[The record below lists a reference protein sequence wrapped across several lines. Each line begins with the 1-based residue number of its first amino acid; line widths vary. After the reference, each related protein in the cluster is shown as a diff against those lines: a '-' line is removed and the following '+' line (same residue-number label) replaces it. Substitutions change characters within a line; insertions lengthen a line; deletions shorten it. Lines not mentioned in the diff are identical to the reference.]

1 MNKKQHTSRSKH
13 MARLLSLP
21 NELILAIF
29 DQLPPIPRPRQK
41 TLVALTATCKHIRP
55 LAREQLL
62 VQPVIDVHRVHLL
75 VRIYLR
81 YPELVNRATSLEF
94 SVDQQKDVPFGEP
107 NFFHTLKLVRDN
119 ACVEAC
125 HHFINTTSISERGKA
140 EWKRNITQ
148 RYERVYVCIL
158 VVMLPKLKALLLG
171 TALVSHFGIPAS
183 IFYMDEKR
191 DDEYVCMAFAAMSS
205 RLQCLETPLV
215 WYKWPHRF
223 PCSLQNLRRC
233 TSLKHLTLPDTAL
246 MASVWQEMGEAIHN
260 SVQLSHT
267 HPANLNLKSRERLP
281 KGLETLTLSIRDKYS
296 TSNLAGAVG
305 YLLDMT
311 RIFKA
316 NPNMKMITFYFHRRS
331 TAQHFRKEDMPL
343 VITYARKIGV

>member
-107 NFFHTLKLVRDN
+107 NF
-119 ACVEAC
+119 
-125 HHFINTTSISERGKA
+125 
-140 EWKRNITQ
+140 
-148 RYERVYVCIL
+148 
-158 VVMLPKLKALLLG
+158 
-171 TALVSHFGIPAS
+171 
-183 IFYMDEKR
+183 
-191 DDEYVCMAFAAMSS
+191 
-205 RLQCLETPLV
+205 
-215 WYKWPHRF
+215 
-223 PCSLQNLRRC
+223 
-233 TSLKHLTLPDTAL
+233 
-246 MASVWQEMGEAIHN
+246 
-260 SVQLSHT
+260 
-267 HPANLNLKSRERLP
+267 
-281 KGLETLTLSIRDKYS
+281 S
-296 TSNLAGAVG
+296 T
-305 YLLDMT
+305 
-311 RIFKA
+311 R
-316 NPNMKMITFYFHRRS
+316 
-331 TAQHFRKEDMPL
+331 
-343 VITYARKIGV
+343 